1 MQYNTLQYNLNICS
15 EPIKQTKQIN
25 GSRVTEQQSNEWCGK
40 IVRERQAIYFSQ
52 LKEKLKV
59 EIDFS
64 KECSQGRQFIDIVAL
79 EQMKVRRCWEQKQS
93 VLELFYACQ
102 LLAVEQLTGNVA
114 AIAAKVEDANG
125 ENDFHCFQTTKRPC
139 FNIYNLNNFDFCNGS
154 MLLESSTCWTF
165 STNNPALL
173 TIYYFLQPW
182 TVNGLFDTLVQ
193 VSECLKMN
201 SDIDKISLHFYNC
214 CFGSN
219 QGIGCLMLKRTMM
232 AFYPLIQ

>member
-1 MQYNTLQYNLNICS
+1 MQSKKRYLYIFVVNDEEQVILIHSKHHFFKYKFNL
-15 EPIKQTKQIN
+15 IKTYTCNKQ
-25 GSRVTEQQSNEWCGK
+25 
-40 IVRERQAIYFSQ
+40 
-52 LKEKLKV
+52 
-59 EIDFS
+59 
-64 KECSQGRQFIDIVAL
+64 DIVAF
-79 EQMKVRRCWEQKQS
+79 EQMKS

-102 LLAVEQLTGNVA
+102 LLAVEQLIGNVA

-125 ENDFHCFQTTKRPC
+125 ENAFHSFQTTKRLC
-139 FNIYNLNNFDFCNGS
+139 FNPLQKTEIAKEILFYFNLPLQHLLAVCRTFD
-154 MLLESSTCWTF
+154 MLIMIVCTCSLQMLAAFPGFSTWWAF

>member
-1 MQYNTLQYNLNICS
+1 
-15 EPIKQTKQIN
+15 
-25 GSRVTEQQSNEWCGK
+25 
-40 IVRERQAIYFSQ
+40 
-52 LKEKLKV
+52 
-59 EIDFS
+59 
-64 KECSQGRQFIDIVAL
+64 
-79 EQMKVRRCWEQKQS
+79 MKDKMLQS

-102 LLAVEQLTGNVA
+102 LLAVEQLIGNVA
-114 AIAAKVEDANG
+114 AIAAKVDDASG
-125 ENDFHCFQTTKRPC
+125 ENVFHSFQTTKRPC
-139 FNIYNLNNFDFCNGS
+139 FN
-154 MLLESSTCWTF
+154 STWWTF

>member
-1 MQYNTLQYNLNICS
+1 MVLCHLNLFAFLHKPN
-15 EPIKQTKQIN
+15 
-25 GSRVTEQQSNEWCGK
+25 K
-40 IVRERQAIYFSQ
+40 IFARTFGMLIMIDSLYQ
-52 LKEKLKV
+52 LK
-59 EIDFS
+59 
-64 KECSQGRQFIDIVAL
+64 
-79 EQMKVRRCWEQKQS
+79 
-93 VLELFYACQ
+93 
-102 LLAVEQLTGNVA
+102 
-114 AIAAKVEDANG
+114 
-125 ENDFHCFQTTKRPC
+125 
-139 FNIYNLNNFDFCNGS
+139 LNQD
-154 MLLESSTCWTF
+154 STWWTF